1 MDNKNTIQDLL
12 EKFKAGILTPEE
24 SAQLSLLIKQGD
36 DSKSLKETM
45 TDYWNLS
52 DPATEFP
59 SREMWLRIDSKIQS
73 QQESQTGKGK
83 MIIYF
88 RNFAKYAAIIL
99 VTVALTWFA
108 RNIADKSGT
117 TSGITIENMKYN
129 EVSVSFGSKS
139 RIVLPDG
146 SVVILNSGSKLRYP
160 AQFASNTRDVYLE
173 GEGFFEVEE
182 SKSKPFLVRT
192 KDITV
197 RVLGTK
203 FNLKSYDDEKIIET
217 TLISG
222 KVEIFANKD
231 EKQREQKKIVLEPN
245 QQALFYKESDDI
257 SLSQLQSRPAESEE
271 ISVSPVEIK
280 SKVDIVEIIAWKD
293 NRLVF
298 KNEKFNE
305 LATKL
310 ERWYDVKIEIK
321 DEELKHILFTGTFQ
335 KESIEQALSALKLI
349 IPFRYEMKMNQIVIT
364 KNN

>member
-1 MDNKNTIQDLL
+1 MENKNYIQDLL

-24 SAQLSLLIKQGD
+24 AARLSALMKQGD
-36 DSKSLKETM
+36 ESKSLKEVM
-45 TDYWNLS
+45 NDIW
-52 DPATEFP
+52 
-59 SREMWLRIDSKIQS
+59 S
-73 QQESQTGKGK
+73 QQEDMDIPTHK
-83 MIIYF
+83 MWLNLNSAVSSSDGAGSEPRRIIF
-88 RNFAKYAAIIL
+88 LRNFMKYAAIIGI
-99 VTVALTWFA
+99 TIALTWFVVQL
-108 RNIADKSGT
+108 ADKNSNDGLISSQT
-117 TSGITIENMKYN
+117 VQYN

-160 AQFASNTRDVYLE
+160 AQFARATRDVYLE
-173 GEGFFEVEE
+173 GEGFFDVEE

-203 FNLKSYDDEKIIET
+203 FNVKSYDDEKTIET
-217 TLISG
+217 TLVSG

-231 EKQREQKKIVLEPN
+231 EKQSEKKKIVLEPN
-245 QQALFYKESDDI
+245 QQALFYKESDNM
-257 SLSQLQSRPAESEE
+257 SLNQPQSKPLESVVV
-271 ISVSPVEIK
+271 SDSPVEIK
-280 SKVDIVEIIAWKD
+280 SKVDIVEVTAWKD

-335 KESIEQALSALKLI
+335 KESIEQALSALRLI

>member
-1 MDNKNTIQDLL
+1 
-12 EKFKAGILTPEE
+12 
-24 SAQLSLLIKQGD
+24 
-36 DSKSLKETM
+36 
-45 TDYWNLS
+45 
-52 DPATEFP
+52 
-59 SREMWLRIDSKIQS
+59 
-73 QQESQTGKGK
+73 
-83 MIIYF
+83 
-88 RNFAKYAAIIL
+88 
-99 VTVALTWFA
+99 
-108 RNIADKSGT
+108 
-117 TSGITIENMKYN
+117 
-129 EVSVSFGSKS
+129 
-139 RIVLPDG
+139 
-146 SVVILNSGSKLRYP
+146 
-160 AQFASNTRDVYLE
+160 
-173 GEGFFEVEE
+173 
-182 SKSKPFLVRT
+182 
-192 KDITV
+192 
-197 RVLGTK
+197 VLGTK